1 MKIYEYQAKEI
12 FQKENIEIPAGKVA
26 SSPEE
31 AEAITEELNREVV
44 VKSQVHVGGRGKAG
58 GIKFASDSK
67 EANEISSKLLNH
79 KLKGENIEKVL
90 IEEKQAIKK
99 EYYLGI
105 TLNREK
111 KTTTMIFSSAGG
123 MEIEEIAEKS
133 PEKIVRINID
143 PILGLKEFHFNKVA
157 EEVNYDKE
165 IFKQVKDIAK
175 KLYKIYKEKDC
186 LLVEINPLALLEN
199 GDLLALDAKLEIDDN
214 ARYRQKEMVEMWDEG
229 KEDPIEL
236 LGKKEGFVV
245 IKMEGNVSVVSN
257 GAGLA
262 IFTLDIMKRH
272 NIQVANFLDLGGG
285 ATAEKVKRAINVVT
299 TDDDVE
305 AVLINIF
312 GGITRCNEIAIGV
325 KEAFESISDDIPV
338 VCRLQGTNR
347 QQGIEI
353 LREAGMKAA
362 TELEE
367 AVKKVANI

>member
-12 FQKENIEIPAGKVA
+12 FKKENIEIPAGKVA

-31 AEAITEELNREVV
+31 AEAITEELNKEVV

-58 GIKFASDSK
+58 GIKFASNSK
-67 EANEISSKLLNH
+67 EANKISNKLLKH
-79 KLKGENIEKVL
+79 KLKGEKIEKVL
-90 IEEKQAIKK
+90 IEEKQPIKD

-111 KTTTMIFSSAGG
+111 KTTTLIFSAAGG
-123 MEIEEIAEKS
+123 MEIEEIAEKT
-133 PEKIVRINID
+133 PEKIVRIDID
-143 PILGLKEFHFNKVA
+143 PILGLKDFHFNKIA
-157 EEVNYDKE
+157 KAVNYDKE
-165 IFKQVKDIAK
+165 IFKQIKNIAK
-175 KLYKIYKEKDC
+175 RLFNIYKKYDC

-199 GDLLALDAKLEIDDN
+199 GKLLALDAKLEMDDN
-214 ARYRQKEMVEMWDEG
+214 ARYRQEKLVEMWDED
-229 KEDPIEL
+229 KENPIEL

-285 ATAEKVKRAINVVT
+285 ATADKVKRAINVVT
-299 TDDDVE
+299 EDKDVE

-312 GGITRCNEIAIGV
+312 GGITRCNEIANGV
-325 KEAFESISDDIPV
+325 KEAFESLPEDIPV

-347 QQGIEI
+347 EEGIEI
-353 LREAGMKAA
+353 LREAGLKAA

-367 AVKKVANI
+367 AVKKVSNI